1 MLDRLGETLV
11 DKHVRNPDENTAIG
25 TWVSAPEDAK
35 SIETREVYAY
45 AGVALYLAQ
54 CLEHEIVNSLGL
66 AEIVRIWRTNRPQ
79 SAGELAAYRTRVDE
93 IWDENYDRTLGQL
106 LNLLRKSGISIP
118 TSLDSLLRE
127 SLRVRN
133 RLVHEYFRE
142 QAKDWFDADGRRAM
156 ANELETMQALFRKTD
171 HTLHEVTA
179 KIRNAFGMTEDKVN
193 LVGELMKANASEEDI
208 DRAITE
214 SFGEAK

>member
-1 MLDRLGETLV
+1 MLDRFGETLV
-11 DKHVRNPDENTAIG
+11 DKHVRNRDENTAIG
-25 TWVSAPEDAK
+25 AWVSAPEDAK
-35 SIETREVYAY
+35 SIETREVYAH

-66 AEIVRIWRTNRPQ
+66 AEIVRIWRTNIPQ
-79 SAGELAAYRTRVDE
+79 SASELAEYRARVDQ
-93 IWDENYDRTLGQL
+93 IWDGNYEHTLGQL
-106 LNLLRKSGISIP
+106 LNLLRKSDIAIP
-118 TSLDSLLRE
+118 VNLDSLLRE
-127 SLRVRN
+127 SLQVRN

-142 QAKDWFDADGRRAM
+142 RAKDWFESDGRQAM
-156 ANELETMQALFRKTD
+156 AKELENMQALFKETD

-208 DRAITE
+208 DRAISE
-214 SFGEAK
+214 SFGEVK

>member
-1 MLDRLGETLV
+1 LGAASADR
-11 DKHVRNPDENTAIG
+11 HVTNPDENTA
-25 TWVSAPEDAK
+25 TEVWVSKPEDEE
-35 SIETREVYAY
+35 SRETREVYAH

-79 SAGELAAYRTRVDE
+79 SPGELGAYRTRVDQ
-93 IWDENYDRTLGQL
+93 IWDENYERTLGQL

-127 SLRVRN
+127 SLQVRN

-142 QAKDWFDADGRRAM
+142 RAKDWFDSTGRLAM
-156 ANELETMQALFRKTD
+156 ANELKTMQALFRKAD
-171 HTLHEVTA
+171 HALHEVTA

-193 LVGELMKANASEEDI
+193 LVGELMKANASEEVI
-208 DRAITE
+208 DRAIAK

>member
-1 MLDRLGETLV
+1 M
-11 DKHVRNPDENTAIG
+11 G

-35 SIETREVYAY
+35 SIETREVYAH

-66 AEIVRIWRTNRPQ
+66 AEIVRIWRSNIPQ

-93 IWDENYDRTLGQL
+93 IWDENYEHTLGQL
-106 LNLLRKSGISIP
+106 LNRFRKSGISIP

-127 SLRVRN
+127 SLQVRN

-142 QAKDWFDADGRRAM
+142 RAKDWFDADGRRAM

-171 HTLHEVTA
+171 YTLHEVTA